1 MVFRRDTAPVG
12 SRAVCGSGANRSGP
26 VRSSEFF
33 SAKAWSQKNHN
44 LRGYEKRLLGWVI
57 TGQVIKPNGPYVDK
71 KETKWESSVLGMTG

>member
-1 MVFRRDTAPVG
+1 MAQGLT
-12 SRAVCGSGANRSGP
+12 GADR

-44 LRGYEKRLLGWVI
+44 LRDYEKRLLGWVI